1 MADEVSFEKS
11 PRRGA
16 SERYSFYPY
25 HHPLSDRP
33 QHWLE
38 NPKQVLPYLQL
49 DLRSWDLD
57 LLADLQ
63 SRHILQ
69 HRSVY
74 DKSSTVSS
82 SE

>member
-1 MADEVSFEKS
+1 MADKVSFEKS
-11 PRRGA
+11 SRRGA
-16 SERYSFYPY
+16 SKRYSLYPY
-25 HHPLSDRP
+25 HHPSSDRP

-38 NPKQVLPYLQL
+38 NPKQVLQNLQL

-57 LLADLQ
+57 RLADLQ

-74 DKSSTVSS
+74 DESSTASS
-82 SE
+82 PK